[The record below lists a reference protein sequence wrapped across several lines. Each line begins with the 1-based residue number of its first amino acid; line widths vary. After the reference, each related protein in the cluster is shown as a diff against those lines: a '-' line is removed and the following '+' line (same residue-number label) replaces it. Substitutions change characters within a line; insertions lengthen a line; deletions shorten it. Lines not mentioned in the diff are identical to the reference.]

1 MIGTFVQ
8 KLQQTYA
15 EYTLKPPFAQN
26 DEIRLFFLEKQSLC
40 SEYGVH
46 DAVTEVIRV
55 LSVDLQTICF
65 KYRHET

>member
-1 MIGTFVQ
+1 MIGIFVL
-8 KLQQTYA
+8 KLHHIFA

-26 DEIRLFFLEKQSLC
+26 DEIRLFFLEKQFLC

-46 DAVTEVIRV
+46 DAVTEVFRV
-55 LSVDLQTICF
+55 LSFELPTICF